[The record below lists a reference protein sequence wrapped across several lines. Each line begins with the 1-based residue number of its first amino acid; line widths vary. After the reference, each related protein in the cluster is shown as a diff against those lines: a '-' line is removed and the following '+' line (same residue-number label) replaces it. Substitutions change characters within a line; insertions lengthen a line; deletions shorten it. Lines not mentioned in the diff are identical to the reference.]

1 MKYQDINAE
10 VIDSWVDDGWQ
21 WGVPISAESYR
32 QVLKGEWSVYLT
44 PTRAVPKKW
53 FPIFKG
59 LKILGLASGG
69 GQQMPIFSALDADC
83 TVIDYSKKQLA
94 SEQMVAQREGYQIKT
109 VRSDISKKLP
119 FSGSEFDLIFH
130 PVSNCYIEEIQP
142 IWEECYRV
150 LKKGGRLLSGLD
162 KGVNFLFDASDET
175 KIKYKLPYN
184 PLKQT
189 KVSDDEIKRDGV
201 QFSHTLDEQIRGQL
215 IAGFQLIDLY
225 EDYNGEGFLHE
236 QGVPTFWAT
245 WVEK

>member
-109 VRSDISKKLP
+109 VRSDISEKLP
-119 FSGSEFDLIFH
+119 FSDSEFDLIFH

-150 LKKGGRLLSGLD
+150 
-162 KGVNFLFDASDET
+162 
-175 KIKYKLPYN
+175 
-184 PLKQT
+184 
-189 KVSDDEIKRDGV
+189 
-201 QFSHTLDEQIRGQL
+201 
-215 IAGFQLIDLY
+215 
-225 EDYNGEGFLHE
+225 
-236 QGVPTFWAT
+236 
-245 WVEK
+245 